1 MHISVWAIMMGD
13 NDSTDLKVTNSQK
26 QEQRAHNRICGGK
39 AQTHRED
46 THTRERERKIISDDA
61 YEIPGSNLVIHT

>member
-1 MHISVWAIMMGD
+1 MMGD

-26 QEQRAHNRICGGK
+26 QEQRAHNKCVEGRRRD
-39 AQTHRED
+39 RED
-46 THTRERERKIISDDA
+46 ARERKQTQREIISDGA